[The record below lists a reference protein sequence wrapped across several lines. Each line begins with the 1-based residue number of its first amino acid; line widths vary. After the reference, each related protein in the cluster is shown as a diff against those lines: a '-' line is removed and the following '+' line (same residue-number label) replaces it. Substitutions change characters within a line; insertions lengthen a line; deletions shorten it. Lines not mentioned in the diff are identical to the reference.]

1 MPVDMYAE
9 EIIAYYEH
17 PENKYKMNDASWSYS
32 DFNPVCGDKI
42 TVYIKVDEDKIKKMS
57 FEGDGCAISMAA
69 ASMLTEQVEGKDI
82 DEIEKMGPAD
92 VIKMI
97 KVDPGPVRL
106 KCATLSLRALQ
117 KAVFLYKHK
126 EQNGKPEKGNGA

>member
-1 MPVDMYAE
+1 MYAE

-17 PENKYKMNDASWSYS
+17 PENKYKMDDADDSYS
-32 DFNPVCGDKI
+32 DFNPVCGDKL
-42 TVYIKVDEDKIKKMS
+42 TVYIKVKDDKIEKMS
-57 FEGDGCAISMAA
+57 FEGDGCAISMAS
-69 ASMLTEQVEGKDI
+69 ASMLTEVAEGKSV

-97 KVDPGPVRL
+97 KVDPGPVRI

-117 KAVFLYKHK
+117 KAVFMYKH
-126 EQNGKPEKGNGA
+126 GKRD